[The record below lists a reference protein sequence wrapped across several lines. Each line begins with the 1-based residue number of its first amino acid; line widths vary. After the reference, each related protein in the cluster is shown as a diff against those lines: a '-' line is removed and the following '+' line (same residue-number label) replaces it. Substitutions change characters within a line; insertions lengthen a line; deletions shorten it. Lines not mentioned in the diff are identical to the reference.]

1 MKKFRDFLSRPAVT
15 ATLLAL
21 ALVLLSGSTLGGA
34 RAALTIQSRNYN
46 SHVELYDLGVALQES
61 NDGSNW
67 TTVATYAKPR
77 NNNNVLMKNVLGA
90 DPKLIAGKKYPEM
103 LRVYNMPKAGGTQ
116 AIDEYVRVA
125 VYKYWLD
132 PSGNKTP
139 ALDSEWIKLE
149 FATGNGWSIDDSSS
163 TEERT
168 VLYYSPILA
177 GGTAS
182 TPFLN
187 SITIDKDTVKQ
198 MTRTESQVGNVT
210 VITWTYDYNG
220 YQFCLDVYVD
230 AVQTHNVSDAKTSAW
245 GVNK

>member
-1 MKKFRDFLSRPAVT
+1 MKKFREFLSRPTVT
-15 ATLLAL
+15 VTLLAL
-21 ALVLLSGSTLGGA
+21 ALVLLAGSTVGGT
-34 RAALTIQSRNYN
+34 RAALTIQSRDYN

-61 NDGSNW
+61 NDGSSW

-77 NNNNVLMKNVLGA
+77 DNHDVLMQHLLGT
-90 DPKLIAGKKYPEM
+90 DSKLIAGKKYPEM
-103 LRVYNMPKAGGTQ
+103 LRVYNLPKAAGTQ

-125 VYKYWLD
+125 VYRYWLD

-139 ALDSEWIKLE
+139 ALDSAWIKLE
-149 FATGNGWSIDDSSS
+149 FANGDGWSIDSAST

-168 VLYYSPILA
+168 VLYYSPVLA

-182 TPFLN
+182 TPFLK
-187 SITIDKDTVKQ
+187 SVTIDEAATKAVTK
-198 MTRTESQVGNVT
+198 TESTVGNVT
-210 VITWTYDYNG
+210 TITWTYDYNG

-230 AVQTHNVSDAKTSAW
+230 AVQTHNVADAKTSAW